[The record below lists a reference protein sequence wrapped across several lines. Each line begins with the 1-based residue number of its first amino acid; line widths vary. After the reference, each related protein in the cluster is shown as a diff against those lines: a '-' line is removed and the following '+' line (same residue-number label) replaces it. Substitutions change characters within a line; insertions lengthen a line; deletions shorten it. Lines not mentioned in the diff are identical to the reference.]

1 MAEGQER
8 IELKF
13 RIYDGTDMAHTT
25 YASSTTIATLKQ
37 RLVAEWPQGKT
48 ITPKSVN
55 DIKLIH
61 AGKILE
67 NSKTLA
73 DSKVTFGDLP
83 SSVITM
89 HVVVQPHV
97 AKKKTDAST
106 TGDDAKFALLVAT
119 RYSPAAIATT
129 RPCSLSNPKEH
140 HELVRRD
147 VKQVVCSLCNTEQQ
161 VAQICSNCGVKMGEY
176 FCNICKFY
184 DDETSKGQ
192 FHCDDCGICRVGGRS
207 EFFHCQK
214 CGSCYSVSV
223 QDNHVCV
230 ENSMKNYCPV
240 CYEYLFDSI
249 KGSTVMNCGH
259 TMHSDCFRAMADQNQ
274 YTSDQS
280 SIVALYAPKQL
291 STCLTTGSCWR
302 GRFRSSAMTVTI
314 PAKPHFTS

>member
-97 AKKKTDAST
+97 AKKKTDKNKEETQKQNS
-106 TGDDAKFALLVAT
+106 
-119 RYSPAAIATT
+119 
-129 RPCSLSNPKEH
+129 CS
-140 HELVRRD
+140 
-147 VKQVVCSLCNTEQQ
+147 C
-161 VAQICSNCGVKMGEY
+161 
-176 FCNICKFY
+176 
-184 DDETSKGQ
+184 
-192 FHCDDCGICRVGGRS
+192 
-207 EFFHCQK
+207 
-214 CGSCYSVSV
+214 
-223 QDNHVCV
+223 
-230 ENSMKNYCPV
+230 
-240 CYEYLFDSI
+240 
-249 KGSTVMNCGH
+249 
-259 TMHSDCFRAMADQNQ
+259 
-274 YTSDQS
+274 
-280 SIVALYAPKQL
+280 
-291 STCLTTGSCWR
+291 
-302 GRFRSSAMTVTI
+302 TI
-314 PAKPHFTS
+314 L